1 MFAQDQITSCGPAC
15 GLAEHA
21 RRLCAVLLAAIG
33 LYVPQLSWAGESG
46 EFRIEDAHAWSADGA
61 YLLDAQFSIEL
72 SSGAREALDNGVPLV
87 FELQVQIVKKH
98 TWWWDVVTV
107 ELKQSRQLQYHAL
120 SQSYLVK
127 DLDAGTQG
135 NYRRLEDALHAAGAI
150 RNLFLTD
157 LQMAAGKGFNIR
169 LRGSLDIES
178 LPTPVRLPAYVSS
191 AWDMKSEWYAWPLV
205 R

>member
-1 MFAQDQITSCGPAC
+1 MCTQGRINTHIPAS
-15 GLAEHA
+15 GLADHA
-21 RRLCAVLLAAIG
+21 RRLCAALLAAIG
-33 LYVPQLSWAGESG
+33 VLVPQLAWAGDSG
-46 EFRIEDAHAWSADGA
+46 EFRIEDAHAWNADGA
-61 YLLDAQFSIEL
+61 YLLDAQFSIKL
-72 SSGAREALDNGVPLV
+72 SRGAREALDNGVPLV
-87 FELQVQIVKKH
+87 FELQVQIVRKH
-98 TWWWDVVTV
+98 TWWWDIVAV
-107 ELKQSRQLQYHAL
+107 ELRQSRQLQYHAL

-135 NYRRLEDALHAAGAI
+135 NYHRLEDALHAAGAI
-150 RNLFLTD
+150 RNLFLSD
-157 LQMAAGKGFNIR
+157 LQMEADQAFNIR

>member
-1 MFAQDQITSCGPAC
+1 MFTQARISSSIPAS
-15 GLAEHA
+15 GKAEHI
-21 RRLCAVLLAAIG
+21 RHLCAVLLVAIG
-33 LYVPQLSWAGESG
+33 LYVPQISGAGEAG
-46 EFRIEDAHAWSADGA
+46 EFRTEEAHAWNADGA

-72 SSGAREALDNGVPLV
+72 SSGAREALENGVPLV
-87 FELQVQIVKKH
+87 FELQAQVVRKH
-98 TWWWDVVTV
+98 RWWWDVVAV
-107 ELKQSRQLQYHAL
+107 ELRQRRQLQHHAL

-135 NYRRLEDALHAAGAI
+135 NYQRREDALRAAGNI

-157 LQMAAGKGFNIR
+157 LQMEAGKSYNIR

>member
-1 MFAQDQITSCGPAC
+1 M
-15 GLAEHA
+15 
-21 RRLCAVLLAAIG
+21 LLAAIG

-157 LQMAAGKGFNIR
+157 LQMAAGKGFNIH

>member
-1 MFAQDQITSCGPAC
+1 MYTQGEISSCWLAS
-15 GLAEHA
+15 GLADYF
-21 RRLCAVLLAAIG
+21 RRQCLVLLAAIC
-33 LYVPQLSWAGESG
+33 LYAPQFSWAGEAG
-46 EFRIEDAHAWSADGA
+46 EFRIEDAHAWNADGA
-61 YLLDAQFSIEL
+61 YLLDAQFFIGL
-72 SSGAREALDNGVPLV
+72 SSGAREAIENGVPLV
-87 FELQVQIVKKH
+87 FELQVQVVRKQK
-98 TWWWDVVTV
+98 WWWDVVAV
-107 ELKQSRQLQYHAL
+107 DLRQSRQLQYHAL

-127 DLDAGTQG
+127 DIDAGTQG
-135 NYRRLEDALHAAGAI
+135 NYRRLEDALHAAGTI

-157 LQMAAGKGFNIR
+157 LQMEAGRGYNIR

>member
-1 MFAQDQITSCGPAC
+1 MFTQDQINNQIPAC
-15 GLAEHA
+15 GLADHA

-33 LYVPQLSWAGESG
+33 LYVPQFSWAGDAG
-46 EFRIEDAHAWSADGA
+46 EFRIEDAHAWNADGA
-61 YLLDAQFSIEL
+61 YLLDAQFFIKL

-87 FELQVQIVKKH
+87 FELQVQIVRKH
-98 TWWWDVVTV
+98 TWWWDVVAV

-150 RNLFLTD
+150 RNLFLSD
-157 LQMAAGKGFNIR
+157 LQMEVGQSFNIR

>member
-1 MFAQDQITSCGPAC
+1 MPAS
-15 GLAEHA
+15 GLAENA
-21 RRLCAVLLAAIG
+21 RRLCAVLLVAIG
-33 LYVPQLSWAGESG
+33 LYVPQFSRADEAG
-46 EFRIEDAHAWSADGA
+46 EFRIEDAHAWNADGA
-61 YLLDAQFSIEL
+61 YLLDAQFFIRL

-87 FELQVQIVKKH
+87 FELQVQVVRKH
-98 TWWWDVVTV
+98 NWWWDTVAV

-135 NYRRLEDALHAAGAI
+135 NYRRLQDALRAAGTI
-150 RNLFLTD
+150 GNLFLKD
-157 LQMAAGKGFNIR
+157 LQMAAGQGYNIR

>member
-1 MFAQDQITSCGPAC
+1 MFTQAHIGSCIPASVQ
-15 GLAEHA
+15 AEHI
-21 RRLCAVLLAAIG
+21 RRLCTVLLVAIS
-33 LYVPQLSWAGESG
+33 LYVPQFSLAGEAG
-46 EFRIEDAHAWSADGA
+46 EFRTEDAHAWNADGA

-87 FELQVQIVKKH
+87 LELQVQVVRKH
-98 TWWWDVVTV
+98 RWWWDVVVV
-107 ELKQSRQLQYHAL
+107 EFRQRRQLQHHAL

-135 NYRRLEDALHAAGAI
+135 NYRRLEDALRAAGSI

-157 LQMAAGKGFNIR
+157 LQMEAGQGYNVR

>member
-1 MFAQDQITSCGPAC
+1 
-15 GLAEHA
+15 
-21 RRLCAVLLAAIG
+21 VLLAAIG

-120 SQSYLVK
+120 S
-127 DLDAGTQG
+127 
-135 NYRRLEDALHAAGAI
+135 RLEDALHAAGAI

>member
-1 MFAQDQITSCGPAC
+1 MFTQGQLGSCLPAS
-15 GLAEHA
+15 GLADHA
-21 RRLCAVLLAAIG
+21 RRLCAVLLTALC
-33 LYVPQLSWAGESG
+33 LYVPQYSWAVEEG
-46 EFRIEDAHAWSADGA
+46 EFRIEEAHAWNADGA
-61 YLLDAQFSIEL
+61 YLLDAQFTIGL
-72 SSGAREALDNGVPLV
+72 SSGAREALENGVPLV
-87 FELQVQIVKKH
+87 FELQVQVVRKQN
-98 TWWWDVVTV
+98 WWWDVVAV
-107 ELKQSRQLQYHAL
+107 ELKQSRQLQYHPL
-120 SQSYLVK
+120 SESYLVK

-135 NYRRLEDALHAAGAI
+135 NYRRLEDALRAAGSI

-157 LQMAAGKGFNIR
+157 LQMDAGQGYNIR